1 MVMTAKQGRKPRS
14 SEQVEAVRA
23 NIIKHALHLFKAEGY
38 SAISMR
44 RLAKEVGCA
53 PMTIYAHFDGKI
65 NILQHLWAVVLDAV
79 FEDIRLKL
87 DRINAPNERLKIASQ
102 TFVDYWL
109 SNPDHFRL
117 VFMSSDISRPDVD
130 SFIKDQNTL
139 AHFKY
144 FSGLVM
150 TVLNQ
155 KHNPTASQIKIQSD
169 MLIGSLI
176 GIAFCRNTIADY
188 PWANVSHL
196 IDSLLLGFGVKPKIK
211 TIAKS

>member
-1 MVMTAKQGRKPRS
+1 MATKQGRKPRS
-14 SEQVEAVRA
+14 LAQVEAVRA
-23 NIIKHALHLFKAEGY
+23 NIVMHALQLFQTEGY

-79 FEDIRLKL
+79 FDDIKFKL
-87 DRINAPNERLKIASQ
+87 DHIGAPNERLKIASQ
-102 TFVDYWL
+102 SFVDYWV
-109 SNPDHFRL
+109 NYPDHFRL
-117 VFMSSDISRPDVD
+117 VFMSSDKSRPDVD
-130 SFIKDQNTL
+130 SFIKNKSTL

-155 KHNPTASQIKIQSD
+155 RHSPTISQIKIQSD
-169 MLIGSLI
+169 MLIGGLI
-176 GIAFCRNTIADY
+176 GMAFCRNTIGDY
-188 PWANVSHL
+188 PWADVNQL
-196 IDSLLLGFGVKPKIK
+196 IDSLLFAFGVKPKIK

>member
-14 SEQVEAVRA
+14 LEQVEATRA
-23 NIIKHALHLFKAEGY
+23 NIVKHALQLFKTEGY
-38 SAISMR
+38 AAISMR

-79 FEDIRLKL
+79 FDDIRLNL
-87 DRINAPNERLKIASQ
+87 DHISSPNERLKIASQ
-102 TFVDYWL
+102 SFVDYWI
-109 SNPDHFRL
+109 SNPEHFRL
-117 VFMSSDISRPDVD
+117 VFMSSDISRPNVD
-130 SFIKDQNTL
+130 SFIKNQSTL
-139 AHFKY
+139 AHFKF

-155 KHNPTASQIKIQSD
+155 QHNPTVSQIKTQSD

-176 GIAFCRNTIADY
+176 GMAFCRNTVADY
-188 PWANVSHL
+188 PWADVGHL
-196 IDSLLLGFGVKPKIK
+196 IDSLLLGFGVKPKIRS
-211 TIAKS
+211 IAKS

>member
-1 MVMTAKQGRKPRS
+1 MTVKQGRKPRS
-14 SEQVEAVRA
+14 LEQVEEVRA
-23 NIIKHALHLFKAEGY
+23 NIIKHALQLFKTEGY

-79 FEDIRLKL
+79 FDDIRSKL
-87 DRINAPNERLKIASQ
+87 DHITAPNERLKIASQ
-102 TFVDYWL
+102 TFVDYWIN
-109 SNPDHFRL
+109 NPDHFSL

-130 SFIKDQNTL
+130 SFIKEQSTL

-176 GIAFCRNTIADY
+176 GMAFCHNTIADY

-196 IDSLLLGFGVKPKIK
+196 LDSLLLGFGVKPKIK